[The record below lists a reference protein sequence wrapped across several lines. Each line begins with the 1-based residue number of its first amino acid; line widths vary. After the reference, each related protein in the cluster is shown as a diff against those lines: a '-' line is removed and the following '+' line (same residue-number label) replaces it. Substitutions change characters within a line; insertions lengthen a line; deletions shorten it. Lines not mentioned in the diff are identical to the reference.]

1 MAFNEDQDFIQ
12 QLAQLNHEM
21 TDYLNHHISYP
32 NINANNY
39 FYLLKLLSNPN
50 IIQNDFSSLVKLNQ
64 STITRSVN
72 ALEKNGYLMKHAATD
87 KRSHTLQLTESGT
100 TAAKDISALIDDL
113 NNNIL
118 ACDPKIDVA
127 TLIQRMRQLNSP
139 SPTSHKQLNDESS

>member
-1 MAFNEDQDFIQ
+1 
-12 QLAQLNHEM
+12 
-21 TDYLNHHISYP
+21 
-32 NINANNY
+32 
-39 FYLLKLLSNPN
+39 PN

-139 SPTSHKQLNDESS
+139 SPTSHNRLNGKSA